1 MKLPLGRAGDSEGRS
16 LCCPRACTISGA
28 LLVHCCQLPFEKGR
42 MSYDMP
48 SGESYCCVRVPSKLS
63 KSLSPPMSRVCTY
76 LAIRL
81 VSCRCIVRP
90 SRPLEKRKAAP
101 RKQSPRPHHRI
112 GGVRWTARGKLAR
125 WISLGQPQ
133 RHRIRPRCKVY
144 NSCRRPFRVQWERHR
159 SRCLTHTILWLPTP
173 SVAWHP
179 LTRRTPRARHSSPSW
194 VNMSRSPLQWAPLAH
209 SSRTACRPSL
219 VGCRRRCN
227 RR

>member
-1 MKLPLGRAGDSEGRS
+1 MA
-16 LCCPRACTISGA
+16 IWVV
-28 LLVHCCQLPFEKGR
+28 LLV
-42 MSYDMP
+42 
-48 SGESYCCVRVPSKLS
+48 
-63 KSLSPPMSRVCTY
+63 KSCIKALETLIVSACST

-81 VSCRCIVRP
+81 VSCSAAHGGHANLKTERSHSQAIAQ
-90 SRPLEKRKAAP
+90 AAP
-101 RKQSPRPHHRI
+101 HRI
-112 GGVRWTARGKLAR
+112 GGGRWTRGKLAR

-159 SRCLTHTILWLPTP
+159 SNCHTHTMLWLPTP
-173 SVAWHP
+173 SVEWHP

-194 VNMSRSPLQWAPLAH
+194 VNMSRSPLQWAQLAH
-209 SSRTACRPSL
+209 SSRTAWRPSL

>member
-1 MKLPLGRAGDSEGRS
+1 M
-16 LCCPRACTISGA
+16 CTTS
-28 LLVHCCQLPFEKGR
+28 
-42 MSYDMP
+42 P
-48 SGESYCCVRVPSKLS
+48 SGVSYCWLRLASKLS
-63 KSLSPPMSRVCTY
+63 KSLSPLIISCLHVPSNQAGLLQLGARRSRLLENRKVT
-76 LAIRL
+76 LASNRL
-81 VSCRCIVRP
+81 GRTTGW
-90 SRPLEKRKAAP
+90 
-101 RKQSPRPHHRI
+101 I
-112 GGVRWTARGKLAR
+112 GGVRWTRGKLAR

-133 RHRIRPRCKVY
+133 RHRIRPRCKAY

-159 SRCLTHTILWLPTP
+159 SNCLTHTILWLPTP

-209 SSRTACRPSL
+209 SSRTAWRPSL